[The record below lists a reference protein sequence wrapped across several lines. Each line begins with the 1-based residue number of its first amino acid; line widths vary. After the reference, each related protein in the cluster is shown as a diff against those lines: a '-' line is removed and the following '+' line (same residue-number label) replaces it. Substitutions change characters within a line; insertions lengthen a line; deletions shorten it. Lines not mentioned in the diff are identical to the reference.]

1 MKKHKIKIGLI
12 FGGRSGEHEVSLI
25 SAWNIF
31 HGFDQ
36 KKYDVSLIGIDKKG
50 DWHLGNGENFWI
62 NPKDPKK
69 VKLNLKSPVV
79 TVVRG
84 KNNSHIIDLKTGKRI
99 ANVDV
104 FFPITHGTYG
114 EDGCLQGML
123 EMMDVAFVGPG
134 VLGSAVGMDKDV
146 MKRLL
151 RDSGLNVSKFHVLRS
166 SQNIN
171 ACLSKI
177 IADLKFPIFVKPAS
191 LGSSVGISKAENK
204 NELLSA
210 IELAFKYDT
219 KVILEQTIVGREIE
233 CGILGNENPL
243 ASIPGEIQLKNGFY
257 SYDAKY
263 VDENSATP
271 VIQAKLPSPI
281 AKKIQKMAVAV
292 FETLEC
298 EGLGRVDFFL
308 TDKNE
313 IFVNE
318 INTLPGFT
326 SVSMY
331 PKMIEQT
338 GIRYSDLLD
347 KLIALALERK
357 RKREHLK
364 RDFNA

>member
-1 MKKHKIKIGLI
+1 MKKNKIKVGLI

-36 KKYDVSLIGIDKKG
+36 KKYDICLIGIDKKG
-50 DWHLGNGENFWI
+50 DWHFDKSENVWI
-62 NPKDPKK
+62 NPGDQKK
-69 VKLNLKSPVV
+69 VKLNLKTPIV
-79 TVVRG
+79 TIIRG
-84 KNNSHIIDLKTGKRI
+84 KNNSHIVDLKTGKNV
-99 ANVDV
+99 ASVDV

-114 EDGCLQGML
+114 EDGCLQGLL
-123 EMMDVAFVGPG
+123 EMMDAAFVGPG

-151 RDSGLNVSKFHVLRS
+151 RDAGLNVSKFHILRS
-166 SQNIN
+166 GQNIN
-171 ACLSKI
+171 SSLSKI
-177 IADLKFPIFVKPAS
+177 ISDLKFPIFVKPAS
-191 LGSSVGISKAENK
+191 LGSSVGISNAENK
-204 NELLSA
+204 KELLVA
-210 IELAFKYDT
+210 IETAFQYDV

-233 CGILGNENPL
+233 CGVLGNENPL
-243 ASIPGEIQLKNGFY
+243 ASIPGEIELKNGFY

-263 VDENSATP
+263 IDGDSAIP
-271 VIQAKLPSPI
+271 VVQAKLSTSI
-281 AKKIQKMAVAV
+281 AKQIQKLAVAV

-326 SVSMY
+326 NVSMY
-331 PKMIEQT
+331 PKMIEKT
-338 GIRYSDLLD
+338 GIKYSDLLD
-347 KLIALALERK
+347 KLIVLALERK
-357 RKREHLK
+357 KKREHLK
-364 RDFNA
+364 RDFNI